1 MTNDNPQTWELKTQQ
16 DTPPPPPNNTNKP
29 NNHIPF
35 IKEVKLLAYKLFT
48 WNWNEYPPPP

>member
-1 MTNDNPQTWELKTQQ
+1 MTNDNPQTWELKTQ

-48 WNWNEYPPPP
+48 